1 MKFNKSVGFASVQ
14 EKPVAKSNENEEKK
28 EEKVEV
34 KPYPVFGSDIVV
46 TQPAFVTFY
55 KYRMKTMAMKYKL
68 VGKVDENGNY
78 VIPDLIKRDLIN
90 MEKEIE
96 DQGEEYYKAIALYMK
111 KHFYYT
117 IKIKK
122 QEDGTAVA
130 SLYLAEYVDN
140 FLGNEYIVSHIANY
154 TDQYDDDFRIKLRKA
169 FHLVDVNV
177 KVDDFAVPELA
188 VVMQD
193 AFDFELITGGLYDTA
208 SQIFVMSLLQE
219 LESCGP
225 LGQELLAKYRLLLSE
240 SDIEINEKFR
250 YTSYKALLDRL
261 IDEYGGYEKIGLDPV
276 KVQRIVMEM
285 NKTLMQIDK
294 ASMRGPMEMES
305 HNKTDKQKMLKAGK
319 KSSAKKSAE
328 KKSSSS
334 SAKKKPAKKDDEKE
348 KGQGVTLD
356 EPSHSSSSASGV
368 GDFIKDMIEIA
379 AGAVMG
385 NVIENIIDIG
395 KDIVDQ
401 AIFGSGSNSRE
412 ELNAGDSKFEEKE
425 DIDESLRN
433 FTIDFNSLHDE
444 ESQEKFSSTS
454 DGIEDEES
462 LSSASD
468 GIEDEEKAYSDF

>member
-1 MKFNKSVGFASVQ
+1 
-14 EKPVAKSNENEEKK
+14 
-28 EEKVEV
+28 
-34 KPYPVFGSDIVV
+34 
-46 TQPAFVTFY
+46 
-55 KYRMKTMAMKYKL
+55 
-68 VGKVDENGNY
+68 
-78 VIPDLIKRDLIN
+78 
-90 MEKEIE
+90 
-96 DQGEEYYKAIALYMK
+96 
-111 KHFYYT
+111 
-117 IKIKK
+117 
-122 QEDGTAVA
+122 
-130 SLYLAEYVDN
+130 
-140 FLGNEYIVSHIANY
+140 
-154 TDQYDDDFRIKLRKA
+154 
-169 FHLVDVNV
+169 
-177 KVDDFAVPELA
+177 
-188 VVMQD
+188 
-193 AFDFELITGGLYDTA
+193 
-208 SQIFVMSLLQE
+208 
-219 LESCGP
+219 
-225 LGQELLAKYRLLLSE
+225 
-240 SDIEINEKFR
+240 
-250 YTSYKALLDRL
+250 
-261 IDEYGGYEKIGLDPV
+261 
-276 KVQRIVMEM
+276 
-285 NKTLMQIDK
+285 MQIDK